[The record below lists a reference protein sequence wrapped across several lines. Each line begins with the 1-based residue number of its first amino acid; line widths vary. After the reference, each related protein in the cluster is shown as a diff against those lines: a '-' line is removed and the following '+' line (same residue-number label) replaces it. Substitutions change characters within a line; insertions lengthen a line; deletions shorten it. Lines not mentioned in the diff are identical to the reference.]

1 MNEPRPKRNRLVL
14 LFLATA
20 LALGAVRLSGLS
32 RGLNAAT
39 LEATM
44 REAGPLGVLVFIG
57 AFVLGVLAYLPG
69 AIFVAADTL
78 AYGKLLGFFINLFAG
93 FLAVCASFGVARAIG
108 GQQLDA
114 DTSPRIHKLLKR
126 IERRP
131 VLTLALI
138 RAVMFI
144 SPPLNTALA
153 LSRIRFRDFALGSAV
168 GLILPMAVT
177 TFALNWLMDLP
188 AFARATQFL
197 FG

>member
-1 MNEPRPKRNRLVL
+1 M
-14 LFLATA
+14 
-20 LALGAVRLSGLS
+20 
-32 RGLNAAT
+32 
-39 LEATM
+39 
-44 REAGPLGVLVFIG
+44 
-57 AFVLGVLAYLPG
+57 
-69 AIFVAADTL
+69 
-78 AYGKLLGFFINLFAG
+78 
-93 FLAVCASFGVARAIG
+93 
-108 GQQLDA
+108 
-114 DTSPRIHKLLKR
+114 
-126 IERRP
+126 
-131 VLTLALI
+131 LTLALI